1 MKKVLVLFLLA
12 MMVAG
17 AGFSQEIRASK
28 IPAAINPA
36 TGTGEDNIQYAD
48 LLIMTTEIPVNFVRL
63 EQADGAMVVNGQM
76 SIGAAYVFMYGRGEV
91 KADGSIGNYRPFF
104 FGGPVVSYDLVSD
117 AELNISSGLTLGVMI
132 GMNPVS
138 AIFGYD
144 VIGKKVVVGLGF
156 KVDLLNV
163 TDATTIVLSRKNVT
177 Q

>member
-76 SIGAAYVFMYGRGEV
+76 SIGAAYVFM
-91 KADGSIGNYRPFF
+91 
-104 FGGPVVSYDLVSD
+104 
-117 AELNISSGLTLGVMI
+117 
-132 GMNPVS
+132 
-138 AIFGYD
+138 
-144 VIGKKVVVGLGF
+144 
-156 KVDLLNV
+156 
-163 TDATTIVLSRKNVT
+163 
-177 Q
+177 